1 MTYIRLQKMRW
12 HSRRSILEL
21 DLFFDRF
28 LSQQGLESLD
38 ENELEIYEQLLEYK
52 DEEILQLFTNR
63 IIASSEAMQLLI
75 KKICEIK

>member
-1 MTYIRLQKMRW
+1 MTYIRKQKIRW

-28 LSQQGLESLD
+28 LNQKGLDSLD
-38 ENELEIYEQLLEYK
+38 EAELKLYEQLLEYK
-52 DEEILQLFTNR
+52 DEEILLLFTNR
-63 IIASSEAMQLLI
+63 ITASNEDMQMLI